1 MYKNILLS
9 VDLTDSSSWRNALPF
24 AVEYC
29 QAMGATLHLM
39 TVVPDYGMTVV
50 GQFFPEDYEKKAIVQ
65 ARHELREL
73 STAHVPAGV
82 EVLHIVAY
90 GTIYQEI
97 LNAAKS
103 VNADL
108 IVIASHRP
116 ELKDYLIGPNAAR
129 VMRHANRSVLVVRD

>member
-1 MYKNILLS
+1 MPAVLFVCTGNICRS
-9 VDLTDSSSWRNALPF
+9 PTAEGVFR
-24 AVEYC
+24 AVVEEN
-29 QAMGATLHLM
+29 
-39 TVVPDYGMTVV
+39 GMTVV

-116 ELKDYLIGPNAAR
+116 EFKDYLIGPNAAR
-129 VMRHANRSVLVVRD
+129 VVRHARRPSAI

>member
-1 MYKNILLS
+1 MFKNILLS
-9 VDLTDSSSWRNALPF
+9 VDLTDSTSWRKALPF
-24 AVEYC
+24 AAEYC

-73 STAHVPAGV
+73 ATAHVPAGV
-82 EVLHIVAY
+82 EVQHIVAH

-129 VMRHANRSVLVVRD
+129 VMRHAHRSVLVVRD

>member
-116 ELKDYLIGPNAAR
+116 EFKDYLIGPNAAR